1 MLKRIVQTTMHAA
14 LLACALLACCAQ
26 ASAAAQGQ
34 SGYWAQVVA
43 RDATVRERPGSSR
56 VVKTLTHGQ
65 WFHVYPSY
73 RQNPSWRLGYACP
86 NGNRGCG
93 NRESIPGF
101 ILASALSGRAA
112 TEADD
117 ARPRRLFQQALF
129 VLPPAGDA
137 RDSRGGVT
145 LAAAAYAAPA
155 PAPRFAERTVCAN
168 EAWFRNDRLWPIQ
181 ILYRGD
187 RVLVERYT
195 DGSPNDGRARWAIGR
210 AKGLHGRVL
219 VSALCR

>member
-1 MLKRIVQTTMHAA
+1 MMRRIVLTTTHGA
-14 LLACALLACCAQ
+14 LLACALLVCCAQ

-112 TEADD
+112 TEADA
-117 ARPRRLFQQALF
+117 ARPGRVFHEALF
-129 VLPPAGDA
+129 VQPRAGDSVA
-137 RDSRGGVT
+137 SRGGVT
-145 LAAAAYAAPA
+145 FTAGAYAAPA
-155 PAPRFAERTVCAN
+155 PALRFVERTVCAD

-187 RVLVERYT
+187 RVSVERYT
-195 DGSPNDGRARWAIGR
+195 DGSQNDGRARWAIGR